1 MDGGK
6 IVMAKIL
13 AINAGSSTLKWKL
26 FSVPEETVIAS
37 GMVDRLGLPNS
48 VFTIK
53 KADGSKET
61 ETKDTIDAKE
71 AAAMVLTR
79 LKNDNIVDQLTDI
92 KGVGHRV
99 VAGGEDFKDSVVIT
113 PQTLKKIKDLSEYAP
128 LHNPTQAYY
137 IEVFRDLLPK
147 AVQVAVF
154 DTSLYADMPKVN
166 YLYSIPYDYYEKF
179 GARKYGAHG
188 TSHRY
193 VANRTA
199 QLLGK
204 PLDELKLV
212 TLHLGSGASITA
224 FDHGQA
230 IDTSMGFTPLAGITM
245 STRSGD
251 IDASIIPFLM
261 RHLGISDVEDFID
274 ILNHKSGLLGIS
286 GLSPDMR
293 DLDKTQDTR
302 EQSKLAIEIFVNR
315 VVKYVGSYIAEMNGI
330 DALVFTAGMGEN
342 SWMIRERIAKSLGY
356 FGITV
361 DVDKNHMHGK
371 EEVISK
377 EGEPVKVMVVP
388 TNEELMIVRDVERL
402 SSAK

>member
-1 MDGGK
+1 
-6 IVMAKIL
+6 
-13 AINAGSSTLKWKL
+13 
-26 FSVPEETVIAS
+26 
-37 GMVDRLGLPNS
+37 MV
-48 VFTIK
+48 
-53 KADGSKET
+53 GSKET

-342 SWMIRERIAKSLGY
+342 SWMIRERIAKSLSY

>member
-1 MDGGK
+1 
-6 IVMAKIL
+6 MAKIL

-37 GMVDRLGLPNS
+37 GMVDRLGLPES
-48 VFTIK
+48 VFKIK
-53 KADGSKET
+53 KADGTKYS
-61 ETKDTIDAKE
+61 ETKDNIDAKE

-79 LKNDNIVDQLTDI
+79 LKSDNIVEHLSEIT
-92 KGVGHRV
+92 GVGHRV
-99 VAGGEDFKDSVVIT
+99 VAGGEEFKDSVVIT
-113 PQTLKKIKDLSEYAP
+113 PKTLKQIKDLSEYAP

-154 DTSLYADMPKVN
+154 DTSLYSDMPKVN
-166 YLYSIPYDYYEKF
+166 YLYSIPYEYYEKF

-199 QLLGK
+199 ELLGK
-204 PLDELKLV
+204 PLDSLKLI

-224 FDHGQA
+224 FDHGKA
-230 IDTSMGFTPLAGITM
+230 VDTSMGFTPLAGITM

-251 IDASIIPFLM
+251 IDASLIPFLM
-261 RHLGISDVEDFID
+261 RHLGIKDVEDFVD

-293 DLDKTQDTR
+293 DLDKTKETR
-302 EQSKLAIEIFVNR
+302 EQSELAIEIFVNR

-330 DALVFTAGMGEN
+330 DALVFTAGVGEN
-342 SWMIRERIAKSLGY
+342 SWMIRERILNELSY
-356 FGITV
+356 FGVTV
-361 DVDKNHMHGK
+361 DDEKNHMHG
-371 EEVISK
+371 EEQVISQDDA
-377 EGEPVKVMVVP
+377 PVTVMVVP

-402 SSAK
+402 AKTE

>member
-1 MDGGK
+1 
-6 IVMAKIL
+6 MAKIL

-37 GMVDRLGLPNS
+37 GMVDRLGLPDS

-53 KADGSKET
+53 KADGSKYS
-61 ETKDTIDAKE
+61 ETKDQIDAKE

-79 LKNDNIVDQLTDI
+79 LKSDNIVTHLSEIT
-92 KGVGHRV
+92 GVGHRV

-113 PQTLKKIKDLSEYAP
+113 SQTLKKIKDLSEYAP

-147 AVQVAVF
+147 ATQVAVF

-204 PLDELKLV
+204 PLDSLKLV

-224 FDHGQA
+224 FDHGKA
-230 IDTSMGFTPLAGITM
+230 VDTSMGFTPLAGITM

-261 RHLGISDVEDFID
+261 RHLGISDVEDFVD

-302 EQSKLAIEIFVNR
+302 ERSKLAIDIFVNR

-330 DALVFTAGMGEN
+330 DALVFTAGVGEN
-342 SWMIRERIAKSLGY
+342 SWMIRERVTKDLGY
-356 FGITV
+356 FGVTV
-361 DVDKNHMHGK
+361 DDEKNHMHGK
-371 EEVISK
+371 EQIISK
-377 EGEPVKVMVVP
+377 DDEPVTVMVVP

-402 SSAK
+402 SKAE

>member
-1 MDGGK
+1 
-6 IVMAKIL
+6 MAKIL

-37 GMVDRLGLPNS
+37 GMVDRLGLPDS

-53 KADGSKET
+53 KADGSKYS
-61 ETKDTIDAKE
+61 ETKDQIDAKE

-79 LKNDNIVDQLTDI
+79 LKSDNIVTHLSEIT
-92 KGVGHRV
+92 GVGHRV

-113 PQTLKKIKDLSEYAP
+113 SQTLKKIKDLSEYAP

-147 AVQVAVF
+147 ATQVAVF

-204 PLDELKLV
+204 PLDSLKLV

-224 FDHGQA
+224 FDHGKA
-230 IDTSMGFTPLAGITM
+230 VDTSMGFTPLAGITM

-261 RHLGISDVEDFID
+261 RHLGISDVEDFVD

-302 EQSKLAIEIFVNR
+302 ERSKLAIDIFVNR

-330 DALVFTAGMGEN
+330 DALVFTAGVGEN
-342 SWMIRERIAKSLGY
+342 SWMIRERVTKVGY
-356 FGITV
+356 FGVTV
-361 DVDKNHMHGK
+361 DDEKNHMHGK
-371 EEVISK
+371 EQIISK
-377 EGEPVKVMVVP
+377 DDEPVTVMVVP

-402 SSAK
+402 SKAE

>member
-1 MDGGK
+1 
-6 IVMAKIL
+6 MAKIL

-224 FDHGQA
+224 FDQGQA

>member
-1 MDGGK
+1 
-6 IVMAKIL
+6 MAKIL

-37 GMVDRLGLPNS
+37 GMVDRLGLPDS

-53 KADGSKET
+53 KADGSKYS
-61 ETKDTIDAKE
+61 ETKDQIDAKE

-79 LKNDNIVDQLTDI
+79 LKSDNIVTHLSEIT
-92 KGVGHRV
+92 GVGHRV

-113 PQTLKKIKDLSEYAP
+113 SQTLKKIKDLSEYAP

-137 IEVFRDLLPK
+137 IEVFRYLLPK
-147 AVQVAVF
+147 ATQVAVF

-204 PLDELKLV
+204 PLDSLKLV

-224 FDHGQA
+224 FDHGKA
-230 IDTSMGFTPLAGITM
+230 VDTSMGFTPLAGITM

-261 RHLGISDVEDFID
+261 RHLGISDVEDFVD

-302 EQSKLAIEIFVNR
+302 ERSKLAIDIFVNR

-330 DALVFTAGMGEN
+330 DALVFTAGVGEN
-342 SWMIRERIAKSLGY
+342 SWMIRERVTKALGY
-356 FGITV
+356 FGVTV
-361 DVDKNHMHGK
+361 DDEKNHMHGK
-371 EEVISK
+371 EQIISK
-377 EGEPVKVMVVP
+377 DDEPVTVMVVP

-402 SSAK
+402 SKAE